1 MRRLRGLLIGDPAV
15 ILSTFLFGLFSFV
28 VAFFDAGG
36 HKQARVARAWA
47 RTLLFGCGVKVIVE
61 GLEQID
67 PAESYIFAANHLSYM
82 DTPTIMS
89 TIHVQF
95 RFLAKSGLF
104 QIPLLGGHLRRGGHI
119 PVPLDD
125 PRASI
130 KTMQKAAEVIHNQK
144 ISLLIFPEGGRAHD
158 GVLQEFKE
166 GAAYIA
172 IKAGVPVVPTVLIG
186 TQRVL
191 PFGGGVVE
199 PGVVKLRILQPI
211 STVGMTLK
219 ERGVL
224 TSRLRDL
231 IARELEAE
239 GFPTGS
245 LQAAAR

>member
-1 MRRLRGLLIGDPAV
+1 MRRLRGLLIGDPVV

-28 VAFFDAGG
+28 VAFFDPDG
-36 HKQARVARAWA
+36 HKQARVAGAWA
-47 RTLLFGCGVKVIVE
+47 RTLLFGCGIKVIVE

-67 PAESYIFAANHLSYM
+67 AAGSYIFTANHLSYM
-82 DTPTIMS
+82 DTPTILS
-89 TIHVQF
+89 TIRVQF

-104 QIPLLGGHLRRGGHI
+104 QIPLMGGHLRRGGHI
-119 PVPLDD
+119 SVPLDD

-144 ISLLIFPEGGRAHD
+144 ISLLIFPEGGRAPD

-172 IKAGVPVVPTVLIG
+172 IKAGVPVVPTVVIG

-199 PGVVKLRILQPI
+199 PGIVKLRILKPI
-211 STVGMTLK
+211 PTVGMTLK
-219 ERGVL
+219 DRGVL
-224 TSRLRDL
+224 TQQLREL

>member
-28 VAFFDAGG
+28 VAFFDADG

-47 RTLLFGCGVKVIVE
+47 RTLLFGCGIKVVVE
-61 GLEQID
+61 GLDQID
-67 PAESYIFAANHLSYM
+67 PAGSYIFAPNHLSYM
-82 DTPTIMS
+82 DTPTILS
-89 TIHVQF
+89 TIRVRF
-95 RFLAKSGLF
+95 RFLAKSSLF

-119 PVPLDD
+119 PVPMDD

-172 IKAGVPVVPTVLIG
+172 IRAGVPIVPAVLIG
-186 TQRVL
+186 TQMVL

-199 PGVVKLRILQPI
+199 PGTVKLRILKPI
-211 STVGMTLK
+211 PTTNLVLK
-219 ERGVL
+219 DRGAL
-224 TSRLRDL
+224 TNQLREL
-231 IARELEAE
+231 IAKELEAE
-239 GFPTGS
+239 GFLTEA
-245 LQAAAR
+245 LQTTPQ

>member
-28 VAFFDAGG
+28 VAFFDSDG

-47 RTLLFGCGVKVIVE
+47 RTLLFGCGVRVIVE

-67 PAESYIFAANHLSYM
+67 PSESYIFTANHLSYM

-119 PVPLDD
+119 SVPLDD

-130 KTMQKAAEVIHNQK
+130 KTMQKAAEVIHHQK

-199 PGVVKLRILQPI
+199 PGVVKLRILKPI
-211 STVGMTLK
+211 PTAGMTLK
-219 ERGVL
+219 DRGVL
-224 TSRLRDL
+224 TSRMRDL

-239 GFPTGS
+239 GFPTGV
-245 LQAAAR
+245 LQAAGR